1 MHDDL
6 EAIGRHFPNVSIA
19 SEFFEHLN
27 GVLERQHGFTPG
39 NTRFAEGACCDEIN
53 EAELQRLESY
63 WGERFKFGGLAG
75 YCHGGRTGLN
85 AVSHHVPEQNG
96 RRNLLLIG
104 GPHIGWHEGQWGQV
118 RRAGQAELTTC
129 CGSLMAIVEAGC
141 ASLESKSSDRLDSQQ
156 FLVERIM
163 LPFLTE
169 VDLEGE
175 LPLIVRAT
183 QFLMRQIDVD
193 LGIMSDE
200 LALHFN
206 GQIACVTGVTINTI
220 DGNLFCP
227 SIQVIRN
234 NQLSG
239 STVSLQ

>member
-1 MHDDL
+1 
-6 EAIGRHFPNVSIA
+6 
-19 SEFFEHLN
+19 
-27 GVLERQHGFTPG
+27 
-39 NTRFAEGACCDEIN
+39 
-53 EAELQRLESY
+53 
-63 WGERFKFGGLAG
+63 
-75 YCHGGRTGLN
+75 
-85 AVSHHVPEQNG
+85 
-96 RRNLLLIG
+96 
-104 GPHIGWHEGQWGQV
+104 
-118 RRAGQAELTTC
+118 
-129 CGSLMAIVEAGC
+129 MAIVEAGC

-206 GQIACVTGVTINTI
+206 GQIACVTGITINTV